1 MERLHAEAA
10 KGVCHAKK
18 DACLQCIL
26 SCVTGA
32 GFTLYEFL
40 DEPMHMSDHTT
51 SEIIHAWA
59 VKTTGEILAQSLQ
72 SVCAY
77 TGVVE

>member
-18 DACLQCIL
+18 DVCLQCIL
-26 SCVTGA
+26 ACVTGA

-40 DEPMHMSDHTT
+40 DELMHMSNHTT
-51 SEIIHAWA
+51 S
-59 VKTTGEILAQSLQ
+59 LQ
-72 SVCAY
+72 VSQMLV
-77 TGVVE
+77 